1 MEIEEQLDLL
11 GEITPLLRSLP
22 SFQKVIE
29 DSTKEGLLKKEKMKL
44 RMTEQLLES
53 DKELLRS
60 LNAARREKEF
70 YAKNLPQAWLL
81 FDTLQSSW
89 AEGRLSTE
97 TLLTDYYSGNL
108 LKRTNTACR
117 NLRNAR
123 DDVVLDFLRR
133 VEGIFTASKAD
144 FLNLQ
149 SDLVQLEQ
157 LVEMGTRQTGLT
169 RLVNGNIQGSIA
181 KSEGDTQFTALVK
194 ALSEK
199 LETFFKCVS
208 KTSQWH

>member
-1 MEIEEQLDLL
+1 
-11 GEITPLLRSLP
+11 
-22 SFQKVIE
+22 
-29 DSTKEGLLKKEKMKL
+29 
-44 RMTEQLLES
+44 
-53 DKELLRS
+53 
-60 LNAARREKEF
+60 
-70 YAKNLPQAWLL
+70 
-81 FDTLQSSW
+81 
-89 AEGRLSTE
+89 LSTE